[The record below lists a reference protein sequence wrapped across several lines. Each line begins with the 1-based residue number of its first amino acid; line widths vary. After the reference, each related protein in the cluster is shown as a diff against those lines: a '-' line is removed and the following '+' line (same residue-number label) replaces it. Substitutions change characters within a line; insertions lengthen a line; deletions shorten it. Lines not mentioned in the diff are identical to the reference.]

1 MDTLVLSKKM
11 HGLIEEKSL
20 LKHPFYQEWNAGTLP
35 VESLREYAKQY
46 YHFELAFPTFLS
58 AVHSR
63 CPYLPVR
70 QHILANIWDEEYGDD
85 NHAALWLRFASALGL
100 TREEVE
106 NSEIRPATRELI
118 GTYREICNTRSFQDG
133 MAALFAYEAQVPGVA
148 EQKIAGLKKYYGI
161 DSPRDISFFT
171 VHFEADLSHSST
183 EEEIVVSNCRTD
195 EEAESA
201 LQAADMALDCLWR
214 FLDGV
219 YSAESVTR

>member
-85 NHAALWLRFASALGL
+85 NHTALWLRFASALGL